1 MASGARGGGAETMKP
16 HPAFNAL
23 LAATKGRSALADAPI
38 GEVRK
43 MMAERAATRVGAA
56 VAEVRDLYAPGPR
69 GPIPLR
75 LYRPAGAEGV
85 AVAFHGG
92 GWMTGGLDTFDAV
105 CRNLAS
111 LSGAAVVS
119 VDYRLAPEFP
129 FPAAVEDAWAAT
141 QWVADHGAEL
151 GVASDRLALFGES
164 AGGNL
169 AAVVALMARD
179 AGAPRVRR
187 QILVYP
193 AVDARLKSPSLDRFA
208 EGYLQTKK
216 DVVYAFKTYALSAG
230 VSPEDWRLSPLLA
243 ASHAGVAP
251 ALILSAE
258 CDAISDDSAAY
269 TQCLL
274 DAGVSAAHVQ
284 YAGMIH
290 TFFAMRGIVD
300 EADIAQAQAAQEIRR
315 AFSSA

>member
-1 MASGARGGGAETMKP
+1 MTKP
-16 HPAFNAL
+16 HPAFSAL
-23 LAATKGRSALADAPI
+23 LAATKGKSALADAPI

-43 MMAERAATRVGAA
+43 MMVDRAATRIGAQ
-56 VAEVRDLYAPGPR
+56 VAEVRDFSVTGPGR
-69 GPIPLR
+69 PIPLR

-85 AVAFHGG
+85 VVAFHGG

-105 CRNLAS
+105 CRNLAN

-151 GVASDRLALFGES
+151 EVAVDRLALFGES

-179 AGAPRVRR
+179 ARAPNVRR

-193 AVDARLKSPSLDRFA
+193 AVDARLNSSSLQRFA
-208 EGYLQTKK
+208 DGYLQTKK
-216 DVVYAFKTYALSAG
+216 DVVHAFNTYALSVG

-258 CDAISDDSAAY
+258 CDAISDDSSAY
-269 TQCLL
+269 AQCLL
-274 DAGVSAAHVQ
+274 DAGVSAAHVR

-300 EADIAQAQAAQEIRR
+300 EAEIAQAQVAHEIRR
-315 AFSSA
+315 AFSTLSDQGAAA